1 MSLFKTN
8 NCSIPKRV
16 KTVCKDRKKS
26 EENIIKCIR
35 DLCKLKIENEG
46 NTEQLEILGP
56 FLNNSYVEYGS
67 SNDRNKNLTKA
78 ILEEYNN

>member
-16 KTVCKDRKKS
+16 KTVCKDRKKT

-56 FLNNSYVEYGS
+56 FLNKKMIILQ
-67 SNDRNKNLTKA
+67 SNKSKLF
-78 ILEEYNN
+78 LE

>member
-16 KTVCKDRKKS
+16 KTVCKDRKKT

-56 FLNNSYVEYGS
+56 FLNKKMIILQ
-67 SNDRNKNLTKA
+67 SNKSK
-78 ILEEYNN
+78 

>member
-16 KTVCKDRKKS
+16 KTVSKDRKKS

-56 FLNNSYVEYGS
+56 FLNKKMIILQ
-67 SNDRNKNLTKA
+67 SNKSK
-78 ILEEYNN
+78 